1 MIKNQTV
8 GGVDTVDEVIAE
20 DRVAEAEVPV
30 SSTLETTVKGTTK
43 VANAIISKVVNAVTK
58 ATMAVV
64 VIAVTKATT
73 AVVVVIAATKAT
85 TEAVNAVTKATTA
98 AAAAATTGAIAAHG
112 TALADP
118 SVEHLEV
125 VPEED
130 RRTGADTNATRLLKR
145 LKREKPNKKTVIYHH
160 SE

>member
-1 MIKNQTV
+1 ML
-8 GGVDTVDEVIAE
+8 
-20 DRVAEAEVPV
+20 
-30 SSTLETTVKGTTK
+30 LEL
-43 VANAIISKVVNAVTK
+43 KVVNAVTK

-85 TEAVNAVTKATTA
+85 TEAVNAVTKATTAA

-145 LKREKPNKKTVIYHH
+145 LKREKPNKKNCYL
-160 SE
+160 SSQ